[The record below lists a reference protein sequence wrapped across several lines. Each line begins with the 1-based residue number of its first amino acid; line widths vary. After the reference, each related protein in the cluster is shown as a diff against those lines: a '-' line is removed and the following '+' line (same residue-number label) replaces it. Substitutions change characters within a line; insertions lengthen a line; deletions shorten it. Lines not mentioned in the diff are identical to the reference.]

1 LLVSSSRAILYG
13 GAGAAG
19 ADFASAARA
28 AALTLRDQ
36 INASRAGRRP
46 A

>member
-13 GAGAAG
+13 GPGAGG
-19 ADFASAARA
+19 ADFAAAARA